1 MTPTS
6 PQTPFSKDWSPH
18 REQGRSSV
26 RSTQALRRAEG
37 ERLGGNSAPPPQ
49 ARASEPRT
57 TIEGGSIPPKLV
69 RLHHSRGAY
78 HRCVEIE
85 SGSAR
90 HADRATQADRR
101 AARSRSRLKDKDHM
115 TTTAGPRLTSEQS
128 TELFK
133 PLCAITPEYF
143 QAVGQ
148 FYEDFSQTTDEEV
161 RELVAR
167 AAQRS

>member
-1 MTPTS
+1 MPTTGLLS
-6 PQTPFSKDWSPH
+6 PVALSMPIELLKQIA
-18 REQGRSSV
+18 EQLEV
-26 RSTQALRRAEG
+26 E
-37 ERLGGNSAPPPQ
+37 
-49 ARASEPRT
+49 
-57 TIEGGSIPPKLV
+57 V
-69 RLHHSRGAY
+69 DSRGAY
-78 HRCVEIE
+78 HRFVEIE

-115 TTTAGPRLTSEQS
+115 TTSAGPRLTSEQS

-148 FYEDFSQTTDEEV
+148 FYEDFSQTTEEEV

>member
-1 MTPTS
+1 
-6 PQTPFSKDWSPH
+6 
-18 REQGRSSV
+18 
-26 RSTQALRRAEG
+26 
-37 ERLGGNSAPPPQ
+37 
-49 ARASEPRT
+49 
-57 TIEGGSIPPKLV
+57 
-69 RLHHSRGAY
+69 
-78 HRCVEIE
+78 
-85 SGSAR
+85 
-90 HADRATQADRR
+90 
-101 AARSRSRLKDKDHM
+101 M

-128 TELFK
+128 TEFFK

>member
-1 MTPTS
+1 
-6 PQTPFSKDWSPH
+6 
-18 REQGRSSV
+18 
-26 RSTQALRRAEG
+26 
-37 ERLGGNSAPPPQ
+37 
-49 ARASEPRT
+49 
-57 TIEGGSIPPKLV
+57 
-69 RLHHSRGAY
+69 
-78 HRCVEIE
+78 
-85 SGSAR
+85 
-90 HADRATQADRR
+90 
-101 AARSRSRLKDKDHM
+101 M

-167 AAQRS
+167 AAQQS